1 MTRLNQIIAIEK
13 GVKNQAT
20 RVETD
25 LYHSLEKKPLFAGL
39 SRVYTPKDEEDGD
52 RLPPEAVSVQIK
64 SGDVIKQLTTS
75 LTRLI
80 DLTFTKD
87 AANTRAKADVVVDG
101 SIIAANV
108 PVTTLMF
115 LEKELEKLAAFIGR
129 LPVLDPATTWTYDS
143 NRGVYAA
150 QPVQTVRTKKVPK
163 NHVLAEAT
171 KEHPA
176 QVQTFTED
184 ILVGTWEKVDFSGA
198 LPADTVAV
206 ISSRL
211 DKLRTAVKFARE
223 EANTIEVVDV
233 NYGES
238 ILTYLFEGG
247 TPQVSG

>member
-1 MTRLNQIIAIEK
+1 MTRLSQIVAIEK
-13 GVKNQAT
+13 GVKSQST
-20 RVETD
+20 RTETD

-64 SGDVIKQLTTS
+64 TGEVISQLEAS

-80 DLTFTKD
+80 DIIATKD
-87 AANTRAKADVVVDG
+87 EANTVARADVTVDG
-101 SIIAANV
+101 VVIARDV

-115 LEKELEKLAAFIGR
+115 LEKETEKLAAFIGR
-129 LPVLDPATTWTYDS
+129 LPVLDPATSWSYDS
-143 NRGVYAA
+143 NRGVYVAP
-150 QPVQTVRTKKVPK
+150 PVLTVRTKKVPR

-176 QVQTFTED
+176 QVQVFTED
-184 ILVGTWEKVDFSGA
+184 VLVGTWEKTEFSGA
-198 LPADTVAV
+198 LPADAITA

-223 EANTIEVVDV
+223 EANTIEVIDV
-233 NYGES
+233 HYGAN